1 MRRGE
6 GVVATDILYWIDQ
19 LEALLNEGV
28 RIPLTTKV
36 IIDEDECLNVI
47 DQLRVSIP
55 AEIKRAKR
63 IQQEG
68 QKFVAQGQEEAE
80 LIVKR
85 AREQAIRMIEE
96 EDLRTQ
102 VEEQVNAIIAD
113 AMKEAEQIRQGADAY
128 AMSVLSDLEARISS
142 LHRTIENGIAA
153 LRREPQTEDDAA
165 PSS

>member
-36 IIDEDECLNVI
+36 VIDEDECLNVI

-63 IQQEG
+63 IQQES

-80 LIVKR
+80 LIVNR
-85 AREQAIRMIEE
+85 AREQAIRMIDEE
-96 EDLRTQ
+96 YLRTQ
-102 VEEQVNAIIAD
+102 VEEQVNTIIAD

-128 AMSVLSDLEARISS
+128 AMSVLNELESHISS
-142 LHRTIENGIAA
+142 VQRTIENGIAA
-153 LRREPQTEDDAA
+153 LRREQQTEDESA

>member
-36 IIDEDECLNVI
+36 VIDEDECLNVI

-63 IQQEG
+63 IQQES

-80 LIVKR
+80 LIVNR
-85 AREQAIRMIEE
+85 AREQAIRMIDE

-102 VEEQVNAIIAD
+102 VEEQVNTIIAD

-128 AMSVLSDLEARISS
+128 AMSVLNELESHISS
-142 LHRTIENGIAA
+142 VQRTIENGIAA
-153 LRREPQTEDDAA
+153 LRRDQQTEDESA